1 MTRTPVERAAA
12 VSRAVGLEVLV
23 KRDDLSHPSHG
34 GSKWR
39 KLERILVEARAGG
52 ATDLVTI
59 GSAASNHVVATAV
72 HAAALGVHAV
82 VTPHPDT
89 PAARSALRAMIAL
102 GADLHPARGD
112 RAVLAAVARLMA
124 RLRLNG
130 YRPYFIAPGG
140 SSALGASTY
149 LAAARELAHQVDGWP
164 DLVGCA
170 LGSGGMHAGLAA
182 GFAAC
187 GARAHLVGVKV
198 REGWATRERFVRW
211 LAGRTLSLAGDRP
224 RPLQI
229 HIVDATG
236 PGYGRPS
243 EAGERA
249 RRLFAEDGIELDSTY
264 TAKAAAALLEV
275 ARARRARRVLF
286 WHSFAPPPPARG
298 VAIPPRLAALLTA

>member
-1 MTRTPVERAAA
+1 VRGTPVERCAA

-39 KLERILVEARAGG
+39 KLHRILGDARTAR

-82 VTPHPDT
+82 LTPHPDS
-89 PAARSALRAMIAL
+89 PAARAALRAMIAL
-102 GADLHPARGD
+102 GAELHPARGD
-112 RAVLAAVARLMA
+112 REVVAASALLMA
-124 RLRLNG
+124 RLRLRG
-130 YRPYFIAPGG
+130 YRPYFIPPGG
-140 SSALGASTY
+140 SSALGATTY

-164 DLVGCA
+164 DLIGCA
-170 LGSGGMHAGLAA
+170 LASGGMHAGLAA

-187 GARAHLVGVKV
+187 GARSHLVGVKV

-211 LAGRTLSLAGDRP
+211 LAGRALRAAGDRP
-224 RPLQI
+224 RTLQI
-229 HIVDATG
+229 DIADATG

-243 EAGERA
+243 EEGERA
-249 RRLFAEDGIELDSTY
+249 RRLFAEDGIALDSTY
-264 TAKAAAALLEV
+264 TGKAAAALLEI

-286 WHSFAPPPPARG
+286 WHSYSPPPPAR
-298 VAIPPRLAALLTA
+298 ASIPQRLAALLTD

>member
-1 MTRTPVERAAA
+1 MTRTPVERCAA

-23 KRDDLSHPSHG
+23 KRDDLGHPTHG

-39 KLERILVEARAGG
+39 KLERILAEARAER

-82 VTPHPDT
+82 LTPHPDS
-89 PAARSALRAMIAL
+89 PSARAALRAMIAL
-102 GADLHPARGD
+102 GAELHPARGD
-112 RAVLAAVARLMA
+112 REVVAGVARLMG
-124 RLRLNG
+124 RLRLGG

-149 LAAARELAHQVDGWP
+149 MAAARELAHQLDGWP

-198 REGWATRERFVRW
+198 RDGWATRERFVRW
-211 LAGRTLSLAGDRP
+211 LAGRTLRLAGDRS

-229 HIVDATG
+229 DIADAIG

-249 RRLFAEDGIELDSTY
+249 LRLFAADGVALDSTY
-264 TAKAAAALLEV
+264 TAKAAAALLDI
-275 ARARRARRVLF
+275 ARARGARRVLF
-286 WHSFAPPPPARG
+286 WHSFAPPPPAR
-298 VAIPPRLAALLTA
+298 ASIPPRLVELLTA